1 MLNFVQAILKKNQV
15 PKKLRI
21 AVTGPE
27 STGKSTLAKQLAE
40 SYNGAFIPEYARQY
54 IENLTE
60 HYTYNDVE
68 NIAIEQVRQYMET
81 INSNQ
86 NFFVFDTWLI
96 ITKVWFSWVY
106 NTTPDWLEE
115 RIRNCPVDLFLLC
128 RPDLPWEADP
138 VRENGGNNRI
148 KLFELYRTELE
159 HYGFNFVEIGGS
171 GEDRL
176 GNSIQSV
183 SDFFKLPQTFGKL
196 SLNSTLNR

>member
-1 MLNFVQAILKKNQV
+1 M

-40 SYNGAFIPEYARQY
+40 SYNGVIIPEYARQY

-138 VRENGGNNRI
+138 VRENGGDSRI